1 VLAAVVAGAIALFA
15 PCCISAMLP
24 AYFATSFQNRRRL
37 MAMSFVFAGGIAT
50 VILPIALGAT
60 VVRRLIFGRHTVV
73 YVLGGALMI
82 GLGTY
87 IFLGGKIHLPMHG
100 RRAVTRRGPVAVYS
114 LGLFSGV
121 ASSCCAPVLAGLI
134 ALSGV
139 ASSFVLALGLGA
151 AYVFGMMA
159 PLFVISLL
167 WDRYNWRSSRL
178 FRPRSVTWRIG
189 PLRRTIGG
197 TDAASALLLGVMGA
211 ASVWVGLAGNSMPGS
226 SGWQATSIVALQH
239 LGKTVTDAMSWIPN
253 WAAATGLLLVVALL
267 ASVAWRQV
275 RRVEADLG
283 ETHPVMESKE
293 EILEHKNA

>member
-1 VLAAVVAGAIALFA
+1 MV
-15 PCCISAMLP
+15 
-24 AYFATSFQNRRRL
+24 
-37 MAMSFVFAGGIAT
+37 
-50 VILPIALGAT
+50 
-60 VVRRLIFGRHTVV
+60 
-73 YVLGGALMI
+73 
-82 GLGTY
+82 
-87 IFLGGKIHLPMHG
+87 
-100 RRAVTRRGPVAVYS
+100 
-114 LGLFSGV
+114 
-121 ASSCCAPVLAGLI
+121 
-134 ALSGV
+134 
-139 ASSFVLALGLGA
+139 
-151 AYVFGMMA
+151 A

-178 FRPRSVTWRIG
+178 FRPRSVTWCIG

-197 TDAASALLLGVMGA
+197 TDVASPLLLGVMGA

-267 ASVAWRQV
+267 ARVAWRQV

-293 EILEHKNA
+293 EILEHNA